1 MNKILLGLSAIF
13 MLTIVA
19 CNKTT
24 DLDSFANSGHNTKT
38 RGLQVQK
45 NSYGFLQF
53 SSRDGFDSVMTN
65 LIPMNTA
72 QLDSWENG
80 LGFTSRRRTIESSV
94 LNYNTTLY
102 DEILLSIIDKDG
114 LVQIGNTIFKA
125 ENDQG
130 LCWTLSSSYA
140 STDLNNLKNRIF
152 IPTKMNKFNDAMV
165 SDVYDTLATNI
176 VGINMSRT
184 RGVNEDKK
192 NDDVS
197 DGYGTTYRAD
207 CKNVYQNIVFAH
219 SLFTEMKYMRKAGG
233 IVWSQFNTYIGMLS
247 CCTQAT
253 FKPNNKP
260 QQTKTPTTWSV
271 SNGNKLNWRP
281 YGPASRKLTSFNMPT
296 TFYYSSFNQTSR
308 QVNLLIW
315 K

>member
-1 MNKILLGLSAIF
+1 MYKILLGISAIL
-13 MLTIVA
+13 MLTIIA
-19 CNKTT
+19 CNKTS
-24 DLDSFANSGHNTKT
+24 DLDSFQNSVHNTKT
-38 RGLQVQK
+38 RALQVQK

-53 SSRDGFDSVMTN
+53 SSRGGFDSVMTN
-65 LIPMNTA
+65 LIPMTTA
-72 QLDSWENG
+72 QLDSWETG
-80 LGFTSRRRTIESSV
+80 LNFTSRRRTTNYSGT
-94 LNYNTTLY
+94 NYNTTIY

-130 LCWTLSSSYA
+130 LCWTLSSNYA
-140 STDLNNLKNRIF
+140 STDLSNLKNRVF
-152 IPTKMNKFNDAMV
+152 VSSKMNKFNDAMV
-165 SDVYDTLATNI
+165 SDVYDTLATGI
-176 VGINMSRT
+176 VGINMSKT
-184 RGVNEDKK
+184 RGINEDKQ
-192 NDDVS
+192 NDDVP
-197 DGYGTTYRAD
+197 DGNGTTYRAD

-219 SLFTEMKYMRKAGG
+219 SLLTEMKYMRKAGG

-253 FKPNNKP
+253 FTPKNKP
-260 QQTKTPTTWSV
+260 TQTKTPTTWSV

-281 YGPASRKLTSFNMPT
+281 YGPASRKLIRFNMPT